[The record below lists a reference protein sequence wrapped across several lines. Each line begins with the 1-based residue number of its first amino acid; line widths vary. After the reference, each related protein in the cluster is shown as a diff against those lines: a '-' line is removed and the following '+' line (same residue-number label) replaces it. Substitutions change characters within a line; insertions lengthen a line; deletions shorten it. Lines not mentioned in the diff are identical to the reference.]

1 MADIEVRTEE
11 YRAEAEK
18 LLGADRKI
26 VLAMRK
32 ELRAAS
38 KPAGDRILGA
48 IADKMPKRGGLAEN
62 IRSRGR
68 VSILV
73 DLRRGVRIQLAN
85 RGGMFMEQFEKGSI
99 RHPIPW
105 ITGANGKHPWRPQ
118 STPAGAGAAQFER
131 EADELQ
137 KQVVAV
143 VTETARREL

>member
-32 ELRAAS
+32 ELRTAS

-99 RHPIPW
+99 RHPVW
-105 ITGANGKHPWRPQ
+105 GRWLRGQKPQ
-118 STPAGAGAAQFER
+118 SAPAGAGAAQFEA

-137 KQVVAV
+137 RKVVAV